1 MAAAVP
7 LWHGHNRILLF
18 SPSAAGYSPLR
29 KIPGLGDVASFL
41 ERYHHKEVKKMQK
54 ELSTAT
60 GMREVRWPM
69 GPQMAVQAVEEE
81 YAWRACEYAG
91 TLLQCKDPTNTMKA
105 RTLLDEALAIARELG
120 MLALIERVEH
130 LHSSKESVQ
139 QEQPTYPAGLSQ
151 REVAVLRL
159 IGLGKS
165 NREIAAELV
174 ISVHT
179 ANCHVSHIL
188 SKMGAANQ
196 AEAAVYAA
204 RHGLF

>member
-1 MAAAVP
+1 
-7 LWHGHNRILLF
+7 
-18 SPSAAGYSPLR
+18 
-29 KIPGLGDVASFL
+29 
-41 ERYHHKEVKKMQK
+41 MQK

-60 GMREVRWPM
+60 GMREARWPM

-81 YAWRACEYAG
+81 YAWSACEYAG
-91 TLLQCKDPTNTMKA
+91 TLLQRKDPTNVVKA

-120 MLALIERVEH
+120 VLALIERVEH

-139 QEQPTYPAGLSQ
+139 QEQPTYPGGLSQ

-165 NREIAAELV
+165 NREIAEELV
-174 ISVHT
+174 ISIHT

-188 SKMGAANQ
+188 SKVGVANR

-204 RHGLF
+204 RRGLL